1 MNRPTATAL
10 ALALL
15 AVPLAAP
22 VSAQD
27 NRLVEIPYDE
37 SRVVRVD
44 GQVKVQATIRFDD
57 SEAIENVAVGDSTAW
72 QITPNKRANLLFV
85 KPLEARAAT
94 NMTVVTNKRTYLFDL
109 VASPNSQ
116 PLYVLSFTY
125 PDEPEEEPAQL
136 ADATTAAEREASTDP
151 LAVLDP
157 AELNFAWAGSG
168 DVALLPVRTFDD
180 GEAVFL
186 TWPEGR
192 PVPAIL
198 TTNAKGD
205 EGPVNFTVRE
215 DVIVLD
221 GVPREIVL
229 RSGENMAK
237 LVNTGPVRPLREARV
252 ETTPVSAG
260 KVES

>member
-1 MNRPTATAL
+1 MIRPTATAL
-10 ALALL
+10 ALALF
-15 AVPLAAP
+15 AVPLAL
-22 VSAQD
+22 SAQD
-27 NRLVEIPYDE
+27 SRLVEVPYDE
-37 SRVVRVD
+37 ARVVRVD

-57 SEAIENVAVGDSTAW
+57 SEAIENVAIGDSTAW

-85 KPLEARAAT
+85 KPLEARAST

-109 VASPNSQ
+109 VASPNSK

-136 ADATTAAEREASTDP
+136 AGATASEDAIADP
-151 LAVLDP
+151 LATVDP
-157 AELNFAWAGSG
+157 AELNFAWASSG
-168 DVALLPVRTFDD
+168 DVALLPVRIFDD

-186 TWPEGR
+186 TWPRER
-192 PVPAIL
+192 PLPAIL
-198 TTNAKGD
+198 TTNSEGD
-205 EGPVNFTVRE
+205 EGPLNFSVRE

-229 RSGENMAK
+229 RSGEDRAT
-237 LVNTGPVRPLREARV
+237 LVNTGPERPPRQTRA
-252 ETTPVSAG
+252 ETNPVSTG